1 MRDDYMSSENFQKS
15 EQTNKET
22 QLTETVIIGGMRA
35 QMKHGRYHFTNQSRT
50 RLNSAISKEIKQR
63 PHMKLSQVVELSS
76 DTDALGNWQQRPVG
90 ILLVFEKRNDSLD
103 SIKQDIADLQSNI
116 QRILEKLDGWR

>member
-1 MRDDYMSSENFQKS
+1 MSDNFRKS
-15 EQTNKET
+15 DPSNDET
-22 QLTETVIIGGMRA
+22 QLTETVIIKNMPA
-35 QMKHGRYHFTNQSRT
+35 QRINGNYHFTNQSRK
-50 RLNSAISKEIKQR
+50 RLNSAISKEIRQR